1 MSLLTEVFKPQKMK
15 ISLLGGGSCIAPV
28 ASTICHLN
36 LFSEVVWVEDTPGP
50 LRDTLQ
56 DLKQAI
62 AIGRSNTELRVTQ
75 EQAALA
81 DSQIVILL
89 PHISRPIQA
98 QRRADTSLAQRLARH
113 IKHHAPKARVI
124 VGLPSACLLAF
135 RVYREL
141 QAEAS
146 QVIGLSGGIGC
157 AYLKAQ
163 IAYQL
168 NVSVEDV
175 TVLAIGNDETIHPLP
190 QYCRVNGIPLAELL
204 AEKEIDGLTEAVQDT
219 HKKSSTVEAPYTL
232 AAWIA
237 QIVTAIALDKKRVMC
252 VSSLIQSSAARV
264 YLNVPTQIGRNG
276 VESIL
281 QLHLTDAQREQFTQ
295 LVTKSVKEQ
304 R

>member
-1 MSLLTEVFKPQKMK
+1 MK

-62 AIGRSNTELRVTQ
+62 AIGGADTELRVTQ

-81 DSQIVILL
+81 DSQVVILL
-89 PHISRPIQA
+89 PHASRPIQA
-98 QRRADTSLAQRLARH
+98 RRQANASLAQRFARH
-113 IKHHAPKARVI
+113 IKRHAPKARVI
-124 VGLPSACLLAF
+124 VAMPLACLLAF
-135 RVYREL
+135 YVYREL
-141 QAEAS
+141 KAEAS

-157 AYLKAQ
+157 AYLKTQ
-163 IAYQL
+163 IARQL
-168 NVSVEDV
+168 SVSMEDV
-175 TVLAIGNDETIHPLP
+175 TALAIGNDETIHPLP
-190 QYCRVNGIPLAELL
+190 QYCRVNGIPLEELL
-204 AEKEIDGLTEAVQDT
+204 KARQIDALTEGVQET
-219 HKKSSTVEAPYTL
+219 HKKSSTVDAPYTL

-264 YLNVPTQIGRNG
+264 YLNVPTKIGRNG
-276 VESIL
+276 AESIL
-281 QLHLTDAQREQFTQ
+281 QLDLTDSQREQFTQ